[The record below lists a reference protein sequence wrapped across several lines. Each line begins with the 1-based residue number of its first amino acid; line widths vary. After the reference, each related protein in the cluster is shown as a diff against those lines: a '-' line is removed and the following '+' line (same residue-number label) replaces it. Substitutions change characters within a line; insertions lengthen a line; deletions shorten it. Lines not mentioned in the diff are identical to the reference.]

1 MFIVGIV
8 VSLVIRKGPRGTQ
21 KDYHGQ
27 EDNTGYFLNDK
38 LNDGTRKK
46 IGSCAGWT
54 RWL

>member
-8 VSLVIRKGPRGTQ
+8 VSLVIKKRATRYTNGLPW
-21 KDYHGQ
+21 Q